1 MIRSRSVFS
10 LATLLLLLLALPA
23 AATPLGTAFTYQGA
37 LRSDGSSANGSFDFI
52 FRLYDAAS
60 GGTQIGADQNLAG
73 VTVTSGL
80 FTVALDFGSGAFD
93 GNARFI
99 DIKVRPTGGVYT
111 PLLPRQPLTAAPYA
125 LRALNGPAGSSQWS
139 NDTNGIE
146 YLGNLGIGA
155 ASHPDWRLY
164 VDTGTSSINPVV
176 IKNNSASFSSLF
188 VENDATNGI
197 GLYSPGPTN
206 HFIGGHLGLG
216 VTVPYTYCKMDV
228 AGSGQ
233 GVRSVA
239 TGDVRNTQYNAAM
252 VAIGNTGTGVFGQ
265 TCMGLYAASADERA
279 VWGLSTGNLGVVGD
293 CQNSGNSGWLGGITE
308 GVYGQATTTASYG
321 GRFANNASGGVALR
335 ADGLAQIKTLQI
347 LGGADLAERFDA
359 PPDATPGT
367 VMAIDPASPGRL
379 QVARGAY
386 LRTVAGVVSGAN
398 GLAAGVE
405 LGREEPRAGTAAI
418 ALTGRVWVRCDASS
432 TPIRPGD
439 LLTTSDRAGCAMV
452 ARDPARATGAILG
465 KAMTSLDS
473 GTGLVLVLVS
483 LQ

>member
-1 MIRSRSVFS
+1 MIRPRLVQS
-10 LATLLLLLLALPA
+10 LATLALLVLTGPAL
-23 AATPLGTAFTYQGA
+23 ATPLGTAFTYQGA
-37 LRSDGSSANGSFDFI
+37 LRSGGSPANGTFDFI
-52 FRLYDAAS
+52 FRLYDSAS
-60 GGTQIGADQNLAG
+60 GGVQIGADQNLPA
-73 VTVTSGL
+73 VAVTSGL
-80 FTVALDFGSGAFD
+80 FTVSLDFGSGAFD
-93 GNARFI
+93 GSARFI
-99 DIKVRPTGGVYT
+99 DIQVRAAGGGAYT

-146 YLGNLGIGA
+146 YLGNVGLGA
-155 ASHPDWRLY
+155 ASHPDWRFY
-164 VDTGTSSINPVV
+164 VNTGTSNINPVV
-176 IKNNSASFSSLF
+176 ITNNNASFSSLF
-188 VENDATNGI
+188 VDNTAVNGW
-197 GLYSPGPTN
+197 GLYSPTAN
-206 HFIGGHLGLG
+206 HYIGGRLGLG
-216 VTVPYTYCKMDV
+216 ITTPFNFCRVDV

-233 GVRSVA
+233 GVRSVV
-239 TGDVRNTQYNAAM
+239 TGNNLNTQYNAAV
-252 VAIGNTGTGVFGQ
+252 VAIGNTGTGVTG
-265 TCMGLYAASADERA
+265 TTAMGVYAASQNTRA
-279 VWGLSTGNLGVVGD
+279 VWGLSTADLGVVGD
-293 CQNSGNSGWLGGITE
+293 CANTGNSGWLGGLTE

-321 GRFANNASGGVALR
+321 ARFTNTANGGIALR

-367 VMAIDPASPGRL
+367 VMAIDPSSPGRL

-432 TPIRPGD
+432 RPIHPGD
-439 LLTTSDRAGCAMV
+439 LLTTADRAGCAMV
-452 ARDPARATGAILG
+452 ARDASRATGAILG